1 MLPKRKYIRS
11 YIGMGVAVP
20 IYGQS
25 QAVKL
30 KIIGMLVSY
39 DRQGA
44 SIEGLRLE
52 NIDMY
57 KNMLRVNSVFMRNGL
72 TYVNPKIVFG
82 SKREAID
89 FIDEEAKSE
98 AERKMSYYEDEL
110 KKLEDREKNVN
121 AAIQMLQAKIQACQE
136 KIDEAIKVKRSR
148 KWNKS
153 L

>member
-11 YIGMGVAVP
+11 YIGMGVAIP
-20 IYGQS
+20 IYGQT

-57 KNMLRVNSVFMRNGL
+57 KNILRYGVFERNGL
-72 TYVNPKIVFG
+72 TYVNPKTVFG

-110 KKLEDREKNVN
+110 KKLEHQANNVK
-121 AAIQMLQAKIQACQE
+121 AEIQRYQA
-136 KIDEAIKVKRSR
+136 KIDEAIKTKRSR